1 MGCATCHVII
11 GKQFFDKLP
20 EASEAEED
28 CLDNATG
35 LSETF
40 VLAILSFIFR
50 SRLGCQ
56 VKITED
62 LEGMDVLFI
71 MSINIIGDNSWN
83 NTKLLCGWPC
93 SKTSLVCLI
102 KT

>member
-40 VLAILSFIFR
+40 VFSHIILS
-50 SRLGCQ
+50 S
-56 VKITED
+56 
-62 LEGMDVLFI
+62 
-71 MSINIIGDNSWN
+71 
-83 NTKLLCGWPC
+83 
-93 SKTSLVCLI
+93 
-102 KT
+102 